1 MKSFLIT
8 ILTLIISLEII
19 GQANEKVIKVGSKK
33 FTENVILG
41 EMITQLIQQ
50 KNIKAEHLKEIGG
63 TRVLWNALLKG
74 DIDIYPEYTGTIK
87 EEILAAKNIK
97 DNQQLK
103 SYLDSIGIEISKPLG
118 FNDTYAIGMKKEK
131 AEKLGID
138 KLSDLK
144 KYPDLKFGFS
154 NEFMDRKDGW
164 PGLKRDITFRKKMLP
179 GLTTTLP
186 IEG

>member
-87 EEILAAKNIK
+87 EEILAGKNIK

-131 AEKLGID
+131 AEKLGIE
-138 KLSDLK
+138 KISDLK
-144 KYPDLKFGFS
+144 KYSELKFGFS

-164 PGLKRDITFRKKMLP
+164 PGLTKEI
-179 GLTTTLP
+179 
-186 IEG
+186 